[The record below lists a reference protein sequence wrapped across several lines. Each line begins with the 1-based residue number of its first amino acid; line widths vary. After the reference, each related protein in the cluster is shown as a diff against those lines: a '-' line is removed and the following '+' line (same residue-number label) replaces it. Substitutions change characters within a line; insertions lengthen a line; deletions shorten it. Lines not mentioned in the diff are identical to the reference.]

1 MTFGSRRELKGE
13 REREAGRE
21 GEQKEREGE
30 REIIVGISLH
40 IVFGLAWVIDNLRNL
55 HFSNN

>member
-1 MTFGSRRELKGE
+1 MKGE

-30 REIIVGISLH
+30 RERERDYCGNIFAYSVWIGT
-40 IVFGLAWVIDNLRNL
+40 GDR
-55 HFSNN
+55 